1 MSRLFAAGAALL
13 PALALIP
20 ILANAQDP
28 EEAWKSLFMQAL
40 AAAGTKDYPQADQ
53 IFQKALQEAG
63 RFGPNDSRVGTTLNG
78 IGLVYRAEKKFA
90 EAESAYRRALA
101 VLERTYDVDTIDI
114 ANVNFNIASVMFDQG
129 HQTEALPF
137 ARVTLVTYEKLLG
150 DTSLKTAAVLC
161 MIGDSLRLT
170 RNFSQAEG
178 PLRRCADIR
187 ETSGGMQN
195 TDLADAV
202 HSLALTY
209 VGEGKYVLAEPR
221 FKLAEKIRERMLGI
235 TSPLLAQTMEDHAGL
250 LKSMGR
256 EQQADKLLVIAEAIR
271 RNQKKPN

>member
-1 MSRLFAAGAALL
+1 
-13 PALALIP
+13 
-20 ILANAQDP
+20 
-28 EEAWKSLFMQAL
+28 
-40 AAAGTKDYPQADQ
+40 
-53 IFQKALQEAG
+53 
-63 RFGPNDSRVGTTLNG
+63 VGTTLNG
-78 IGLVYRAEKKFA
+78 IGLVYRAEKRFA

-101 VLERTYDVDTIDI
+101 VLEKTYDVDTIDI

-137 ARVTLVTYEKLLG
+137 ARVTLGTYEKLLG
-150 DTSLKTAAVLC
+150 DTSVKTAALLC

-187 ETSGGMQN
+187 ETSGGMRN

-221 FKLAEKIRERMLGI
+221 FKLAEKIRESMLGI
-235 TSPLLAQTMEDHAGL
+235 TSPLLAQTMEDHAAL

-256 EQQADKLLVIAEAIR
+256 EQQANKLLVIAEAIR